1 MSIVTHE
8 RSPGNAPAS
17 ADAAGRA
24 AGEPI
29 RPKPA
34 WIGRALREPLLH
46 FLVIGV
52 LLFGGYSLINRHQDA
67 SPDIERIVITED
79 DLRQLAV
86 SWLAQGRDKPTPEQ
100 LRSLVDERAT
110 EEMLGR
116 EATALGLD
124 KDDEVIKRR
133 LAQKMDFLL
142 ADIAALAPPT
152 DSDLANWFAAHKAEF
167 TKPPRIGFRHL
178 YFASDRRGQD
188 AQSAARAAL
197 PLVAGRPPASLASA
211 NIADPFMFRDN
222 YVDVTP
228 EQMTKEFGGSFAT
241 ALFDLR
247 PGDWRGPIQ
256 SGYGWHLI
264 WVDSYEAPRAPP
276 LEEVKPAVVQ
286 AWTEAT
292 YREVK
297 QRAMNEIRSRYQVVT
312 PPLDKVRLDDLA
324 VVPRSDP
331 GPLGGD

>member
-8 RSPGNAPAS
+8 SGPGSAAAS
-17 ADAAGRA
+17 TDAAGRA
-24 AGEPI
+24 AGEPV
-29 RPKPA
+29 RPEPA

-52 LLFGGYSLINRHQDA
+52 VLFGGYSLINRREEV
-67 SPDIERIVITED
+67 SPDAQRIVITED

-100 LRSLVDERAT
+100 LRSLVDEKAT
-110 EEMLGR
+110 EEMLVR
-116 EATALGLD
+116 EATTLGLD

-152 DSDLANWFAAHKAEF
+152 DAELASWFAAHEAEF

-197 PLVAGRPPASLASA
+197 PLVAGRPPAPLAAA

-228 EQMTKEFGGSFAT
+228 EQMAKEFGGGFAT

-256 SGYGWHLI
+256 SGYGWHLV
-264 WVDSYEAPRAPP
+264 WVDSYEAPRVPS
-276 LEEVKPAVVQ
+276 LEEVKPDVVQ
-286 AWTEAT
+286 AWTEAK
-292 YREVK
+292 YRDVK

-312 PPLDKVRLDDLA
+312 PPLDKVNLDDLS
-324 VVPRSDP
+324 VMPPSDP